1 MFSSLSG
8 VVPKLVRKVYDIC
21 RTEKYLDA
29 RKAQEDLVEL
39 YQIVKRAGRGG
50 LKGAM
55 RAMGR
60 DCGQPR
66 PPLDTLSAAA
76 YDKLAAEIEALPAL
90 RGEPRGWA

>member
-8 VVPKLVRKVYDIC
+8 VAPKLVRQLYDIC
-21 RTEKYLDA
+21 RTEKYFDA
-29 RKAQEDLVEL
+29 RKAQEDLVAL
-39 YQIVKRAGRGG
+39 RQMVKRAGFAG

-66 PPLDTLSAAA
+66 PPLDALSATS
-76 YDKLAAEIEALPAL
+76 YKELAAELGALTAL
-90 RGEPRGWA
+90 REEPRGW